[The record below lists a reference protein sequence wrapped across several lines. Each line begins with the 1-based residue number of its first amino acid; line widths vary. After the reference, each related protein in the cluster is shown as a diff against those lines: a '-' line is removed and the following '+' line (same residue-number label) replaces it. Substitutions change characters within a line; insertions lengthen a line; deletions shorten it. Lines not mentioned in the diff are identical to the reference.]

1 MKIAIVCAG
10 HCDSAFLHEFRKNK
24 KPDYFIAADRGLLT
38 CLYAGIIPDCVLGD
52 YDSLFPDS
60 EDSERAEEKSSAD
73 SERTEEE
80 SLADSER
87 TEEKSSADSG
97 REDENFSADSGRE
110 DENFSADSEREDG
123 KLSALLRKIEYP
135 VDLLEKLNR
144 EGKRVLTYPARKDF
158 SDSEAAVREAVR
170 IIMDARQKADS
181 IQETTDVY
189 DEIYLLGA
197 TGGRLDHFLAN
208 LAVLMIPTGL
218 GIRAWILDEKNRIT
232 LLREGCSLEK
242 KHTFGKYVSL
252 IPYTDEVTG
261 VALKGFRYLLNGH
274 TFTRDNTLGLSN
286 EIEDEIAEISF
297 ESGIL
302 IMILSMD

>member
-10 HCDSAFLHEFRKNK
+10 PCHRAFLHEFRKNK

-60 EDSERAEEKSSAD
+60 EDSERTEEESSAD

-80 SLADSER
+80 SL
-87 TEEKSSADSG
+87 ADSG

-208 LAVLMIPTGL
+208 LAVLMIPTKL

-242 KHTFGKYVSL
+242 KHTFGKFVSL

>member
-10 HCDSAFLHEFRKNK
+10 PCHRAFLHEFRKNK

-52 YDSLFPDS
+52 YDSLFPNSADLEIS
-60 EDSERAEEKSSAD
+60 EEESFPYSERAEEGSSTD
-73 SERTEEE
+73 PERAEEE
-80 SLADSER
+80 SSAVSER
-87 TEEKSSADSG
+87 AYKK
-97 REDENFSADSGRE
+97 FSAL
-110 DENFSADSEREDG
+110 F
-123 KLSALLRKIEYP
+123 RKIEYHE
-135 VDLLEKLNR
+135 DLLEKLSR

-170 IIMDARQKADS
+170 IILDARQKADGIS
-181 IQETTDVY
+181 ETTDVS
-189 DEIYLLGA
+189 DEVYLLGA

-208 LAVLMIPTGL
+208 LAVLMIPTKL

-261 VALKGFRYLLNGH
+261 VVLKGFRYLLNGH

>member
-10 HCDSAFLHEFRKNK
+10 PCHRAFLHEFRKNK

-80 SLADSER
+80 S
-87 TEEKSSADSG
+87 
-97 REDENFSADSGRE
+97 SADSGRE

-135 VDLLEKLNR
+135 ADLLEKLNR

-181 IQETTDVY
+181 IQETTDVS

-208 LAVLMIPTGL
+208 IALLMIPTQF
-218 GIRAWILDEKNRIT
+218 GIKAWIVNEKNEIT

-252 IPYTDEVTG
+252 IPFTEEVTG
-261 VALKGFRYLLNGH
+261 VVLKGFRYPLYGYTL
-274 TFTRDNTLGLSN
+274 TRDNTLGLSN
-286 EIEDEIAEISF
+286 EIEDERAEVAF
-297 ESGIL
+297 EKGIL
-302 IMILSMD
+302 IMVLSKD

>member
-10 HCDSAFLHEFRKNK
+10 PCHRAFLHEFRKNK

-87 TEEKSSADSG
+87 TEEES
-97 REDENFSADSGRE
+97 
-110 DENFSADSEREDG
+110 SADSEREDG

>member
-10 HCDSAFLHEFRKNK
+10 PCHRAFLHEFRKNK

-60 EDSERAEEKSSAD
+60 EDSERTEEESSAD

-80 SLADSER
+80 SL
-87 TEEKSSADSG
+87 
-97 REDENFSADSGRE
+97 ADSGRE

-208 LAVLMIPTGL
+208 LAVLMIPTKL

-242 KHTFGKYVSL
+242 KHTFGKFVSL

>member
-10 HCDSAFLHEFRKNK
+10 PCHRAFLHEFRKNK

-87 TEEKSSADSG
+87 TEEES
-97 REDENFSADSGRE
+97 SADSGRE

-135 VDLLEKLNR
+135 ADLLEKLNR

-181 IQETTDVY
+181 IQETTDVS

-208 LAVLMIPTGL
+208 IALLMIPTQF
-218 GIRAWILDEKNRIT
+218 GIKAWIVNEKNEIT

-252 IPYTDEVTG
+252 IPFTEEVTS
-261 VALKGFRYLLNGH
+261 VVLKGFRYPLYGYTL
-274 TFTRDNTLGLSN
+274 TRDNTLGLSN
-286 EIEDEIAEISF
+286 EIEDERAEVAF
-297 ESGIL
+297 EKGIL
-302 IMILSMD
+302 IMVLSKD

>member
-10 HCDSAFLHEFRKNK
+10 PCHRAFLHEFRKNK

-52 YDSLFPDS
+52 YDSLFLDS
-60 EDSERAEEKSSAD
+60 KDSERAEEKSSAD

-80 SLADSER
+80 S
-87 TEEKSSADSG
+87 
-97 REDENFSADSGRE
+97 
-110 DENFSADSEREDG
+110 SADSEREDG

-170 IIMDARQKADS
+170 IILDARQKADS

-208 LAVLMIPTGL
+208 LAVLMIPTKL